1 MDAPMQATIYHNPR
15 CGTSRTTLA
24 LLTDAGADVTT
35 IEYLKHPPT
44 VAELSRLYAS
54 AGLSPREGLR
64 MTEPAA
70 KALANAT
77 DAAILEAMAIN
88 PILIQ
93 RPLVATERGVVL
105 ARPPEDV
112 HTIL

>member
-1 MDAPMQATIYHNPR
+1 MHATIYHNPR

-24 LLTDAGADVTT
+24 LLQEAGADVTV

-44 VAELSRLYAS
+44 VADLSRLYAV
-54 AGLSPREGLR
+54 AGMTPREGLR
-64 MTEPAA
+64 ATEPAA
-70 KALANAT
+70 KALVHAD
-77 DAAILEAMAIN
+77 DAAILEAMAID

-93 RPLVATERGVVL
+93 RPLVETEKGVVL
-105 ARPPEDV
+105 ARPPERV

>member
-1 MDAPMQATIYHNPR
+1 MNATIYHNPR

-24 LLTDAGADVTT
+24 LLTDAGLDVTV

-44 VAELSRLYAS
+44 VAELSRLYAR
-54 AGLSPREGLR
+54 AGLSPRAGLR

-70 KALANAT
+70 KVLAEADHAT
-77 DAAILEAMAIN
+77 ILEAMAID

-93 RPLVATERGVVL
+93 RPLVETDKGVVL
-105 ARPPEDV
+105 ARPPERV